1 MSGSSLS
8 EFERELLELCAR
20 AARMGETTTTL
31 YEEIA
36 DYRDRVVIEA
46 ALRGL
51 VAQGLITTSRG
62 VFGGGQR
69 LRDGST
75 VHQIYEDDW
84 WVVTDKGRE
93 AIGLP
98 PSSSFEDFRWE

>member
-1 MSGSSLS
+1 MSESSLS
-8 EFERELLELCAR
+8 EFERELLELCAP
-20 AARMGETTTTL
+20 AAYMGETTTTL

-36 DYRDRVVIEA
+36 DYRDRAVIEA

-51 VAQGLITTSRG
+51 VAQGLMTTSRG
-62 VFGGGQR
+62 VFGGEQR

-84 WVVTDKGRE
+84 WVVTDKGRKVV
-93 AIGLP
+93 GLGP
-98 PSSSFEDFRWE
+98 RSD